1 MEISCEGTCN
11 NSGADSVTIPR
22 DRYEELL
29 DMETRADV
37 IISMTRKEKY
47 IDVNTLLIVLGESP
61 LEVDKNENQFEKV
74 NFRKL
79 HVLCA

>member
-22 DRYEELL
+22 DRYEELI

-37 IISMTRKEKY
+37 IISMTRKGKY

-61 LEVDKNENQFEKV
+61 LEVDKK
-74 NFRKL
+74 
-79 HVLCA
+79 

>member
-22 DRYEELL
+22 NRYEELI

-37 IISMTRKEKY
+37 LISVARREKY
-47 IDVNTLLIVLGESP
+47 IDLDVVLIILGELP
-61 LEVDKNENQFEKV
+61 LEVDKK
-74 NFRKL
+74 
-79 HVLCA
+79 

>member
-22 DRYEELL
+22 DRYEELI

-37 IISMTRKEKY
+37 LISVARREKY
-47 IDVNTLLIVLGESP
+47 IDLDVVLIILGELP
-61 LEVDKNENQFEKV
+61 LEVNKK
-74 NFRKL
+74 
-79 HVLCA
+79 

>member
-1 MEISCEGTCN
+1 MDIKCEGTCN

-22 DRYEELL
+22 DRYEELI

-47 IDVNTLLIVLGESP
+47 IDVNTLLIVFGESP
-61 LEVDKNENQFEKV
+61 LEVYKK
-74 NFRKL
+74 
-79 HVLCA
+79 